1 LGIYASKVTLQTPKH
16 PKALA
21 RPKFPAT
28 LMNAGHDIEKQFITF
43 EQPKNGDLTWSCS
56 PGATKHIFLY
66 RTA

>member
-28 LMNAGHDIEKQFITF
+28 LMNASHDIETQFITLNNL
-43 EQPKNGDLTWSCS
+43 KDGDFTWSCS
-56 PGATKHIFLY
+56 AGAAKHIFLH
-66 RTA
+66 RAA